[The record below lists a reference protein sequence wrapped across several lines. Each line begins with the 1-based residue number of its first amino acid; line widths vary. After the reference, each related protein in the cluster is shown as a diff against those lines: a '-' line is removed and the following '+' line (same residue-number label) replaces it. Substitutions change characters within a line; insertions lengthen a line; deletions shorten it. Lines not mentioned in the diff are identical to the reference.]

1 MEIKEI
7 LERLLGKIEPVGE
20 TNEDN
25 KRFENLDRYREVL
38 NFIIDR
44 LLICANYKN
53 DNRYSVNKIGEEA
66 FEILKDIDFIQEQLE
81 IIELEEE

>member
-53 DNRYSVNKIGEEA
+53 DNRYSVNRIGEEA
-66 FEILKDIDFIQEQLE
+66 FEILKDIDFVQEQLE